1 MNPPPVRHAAALAT
15 KGQAVIILNII
26 WPVFAMVAL
35 TFGVWFTLFV
45 QRVGHMRRT
54 PPTEAD
60 FAHGEAAR
68 AYFRPVEMPAANLAN
83 LFEMPVLFFALV
95 PLLVIAGQA
104 TAAQVVLAWLFVL
117 LRAVHSIIHLRRK
130 VLPARF
136 FVYLASCAVLM
147 AMWIG
152 FGIDMV
158 AAASRYHQA
167 TTAIAAQ
174 P

>member
-1 MNPPPVRHAAALAT
+1 MV
-15 KGQAVIILNII
+15 ILNII

-35 TFGVWFTLFV
+35 TFAVWFTLFV
-45 QRVGHMRRT
+45 QRVAHMKRVPARPEDLASGDASRR
-54 PPTEAD
+54 
-60 FAHGEAAR
+60 
-68 AYFRPVEMPAANLAN
+68 YFEPVEMSANNLAN
-83 LFEMPVLFFALV
+83 LFEMPVLFYALV

-117 LRAVHSIIHLRRK
+117 ARVAHSVIHIARARVP
-130 VLPARF
+130 VRF
-136 FVYLASCAVLM
+136 MAYLASCAVLA

-158 AAASRYHQA
+158 GAAHRYHVA
-167 TTAIAAQ
+167 TQAIAAQ